1 MCVCVCVCVCAWVRM
16 GSMWVG
22 ARILPAMDV
31 VRVRVR
37 VRAATSVKGW
47 RGEMDRTANV
57 T

>member
-1 MCVCVCVCVCAWVRM
+1 MRVCVCVCVCAWVRM